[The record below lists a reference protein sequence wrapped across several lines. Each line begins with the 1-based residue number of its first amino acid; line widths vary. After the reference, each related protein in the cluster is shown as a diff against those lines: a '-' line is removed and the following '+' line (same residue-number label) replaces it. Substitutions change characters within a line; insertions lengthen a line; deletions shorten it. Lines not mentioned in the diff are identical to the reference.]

1 MNNMQHYSNLITS
14 VEETSDD
21 IHTQIGCV
29 ITAKDGHILSMGANK
44 FTSGVTATAENVERP
59 EKYDWIEHAERN
71 AIYSAAKNGVRL
83 ENATMYLLDF
93 PCVECSR
100 AIAQSGITTLYTGLT
115 KVLDEERYKFNK
127 SRTILASAGVELIEG
142 WRPE

>member
-1 MNNMQHYSNLITS
+1 MQYYNNLITS
-14 VEETSDD
+14 VEKTSDD
-21 IHTQIGCV
+21 MHTQVGCV

-71 AIYSAAKNGVRL
+71 AIYSAAKNGIRL
-83 ENATMYLLDF
+83 EDSTMYLPGF

-100 AIAQSGITTLYTGLT
+100 AIAQSGISTLYAGSTEGW
-115 KVLDEERYKFNK
+115 DEERYKFNK
-127 SRTILASAGVELIEG
+127 SRTILAAAGVELIEG